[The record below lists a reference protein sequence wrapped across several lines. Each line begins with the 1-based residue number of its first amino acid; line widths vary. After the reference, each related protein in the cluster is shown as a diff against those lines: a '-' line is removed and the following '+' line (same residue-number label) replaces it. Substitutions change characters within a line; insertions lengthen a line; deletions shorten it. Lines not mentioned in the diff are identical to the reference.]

1 MKIYEL
7 FAQHIEPGAGQGP
20 TSPTTS
26 SANTATGGAQMGQQ
40 PQNMSNIK
48 NNLNNLKGLMGAAG
62 ASGNIDTSKIAS
74 ALGDPK
80 QATNPNVM
88 QALKG
93 MLPGL
98 ADALQNNQAAGQIK
112 AGIKT
117 GVEAQQQLRK
127 AQQDAEL
134 KAQQNNLK

>member
-20 TSPTTS
+20 TTPTTTS

-80 QATNPNVM
+80 QAANPNVM
-88 QALKG
+88 RALQSI
-93 MLPGL
+93 LPGL
-98 ADALQNNQAAGQIK
+98 ADALQNNQAASQIK

-117 GVEAQQQLRK
+117 GVDAQQQLQK
-127 AQQDAEL
+127 GATE
-134 KAQQNNLK
+134 